1 MVCISKKNRKDALG
15 LNADVPEKAWLTMA
29 KQFYRKTAEKIEVC
43 NTVGAGDSYIA
54 DSAPIIFMQ
63 E

>member
-1 MVCISKKNRKDALG
+1 MF
-15 LNADVPEKAWLTMA
+15 PEKAWLTMV